1 MKRRDFIKIIGVLYS
16 YSLIANGRAFGNDV
30 PESVVEAVR
39 SRRYPGRI
47 KKLDFKTIKKQGG
60 WQG

>member
-1 MKRRDFIKIIGVLYS
+1 MKRRDFIKIIGALYS

-30 PESVVEAVR
+30 PESVIEAVR

-47 KKLDFKTIKKQGG
+47 KRLDSKIIAKQGD